1 MDSVSPK
8 SLLLRGARIIAPDR
22 LIQPGAV
29 LIEADRIAQ
38 VFDGTLSQAPA
49 TESVIDLDGLTLVPG
64 FIDLHIHGAVGVD
77 TMTAGADDLR
87 RVAEFLGRN
96 GVTAW
101 LPTLVPAAEE
111 QYERGISAIEE
122 AMGHASICDPERRS
136 EYRLQSGFADSEKDP
151 TEVGTL
157 NTCHARILGVHYE
170 GPFVNS
176 EQCGALH
183 REHFRTFSGKAD
195 VDSLPAIKNETAVHM
210 MTLAPEIDGGI
221 ELIKELRARGWIVS
235 LGHTRAPV
243 EVLDQALQAGAR
255 HLTHFMN
262 AMPSLHH
269 RAPGPVGWGLLQ
281 DDVTCDLIADGVH
294 IDPLMLKLILRTKT
308 AERVSLIS
316 DAIAAAGL
324 GDGDYEVWGETIS
337 VKNGRTQNARGSIA
351 GSVITMLD
359 AVRMML
365 SLGASEVE
373 AARMASTNP
382 ARLIGI
388 DQDCGSVEA
397 GKRAD
402 LVALDQDRNV
412 RLTMIG
418 GLSSM
423 NN

>member
-1 MDSVSPK
+1 
-8 SLLLRGARIIAPDR
+8 
-22 LIQPGAV
+22 
-29 LIEADRIAQ
+29 
-38 VFDGTLSQAPA
+38 
-49 TESVIDLDGLTLVPG
+49 
-64 FIDLHIHGAVGVD
+64 
-77 TMTAGADDLR
+77 
-87 RVAEFLGRN
+87 
-96 GVTAW
+96 
-101 LPTLVPAAEE
+101 
-111 QYERGISAIEE
+111 
-122 AMGHASICDPERRS
+122 
-136 EYRLQSGFADSEKDP
+136 
-151 TEVGTL
+151 
-157 NTCHARILGVHYE
+157 
-170 GPFVNS
+170 
-176 EQCGALH
+176 
-183 REHFRTFSGKAD
+183 
-195 VDSLPAIKNETAVHM
+195 
-210 MTLAPEIDGGI
+210 
-221 ELIKELRARGWIVS
+221 
-235 LGHTRAPV
+235 
-243 EVLDQALQAGAR
+243 
-255 HLTHFMN
+255 
-262 AMPSLHH
+262 
-269 RAPGPVGWGLLQ
+269 
-281 DDVTCDLIADGVH
+281 VH
-294 IDPLMLKLILRTKT
+294 IDPLMLKLILRTNT